1 MTAAIPRR
9 PGPEVWPASRERR
22 PNAATQTVNALAV
35 NLSQLTVTQI
45 SVAAGAFVVLV
56 AYVVFIVVP
65 AWGSYGRW
73 WERFAASFM
82 TLFILVTLVGVGAGI
97 GAVLIYYWDRL

>member
-1 MTAAIPRR
+1 MNAAAIK
-9 PGPEVWPASRERR
+9 
-22 PNAATQTVNALAV
+22 
-35 NLSQLTVTQI
+35 LSELTVTQI
-45 SVAAGAFVVLV
+45 SVAAGALIVLV
-56 AYVVFIVVP
+56 AYVTLILVP

-97 GAVLIYYWDRL
+97 GAVIIWSWGRI

>member
-1 MTAAIPRR
+1 M
-9 PGPEVWPASRERR
+9 
-22 PNAATQTVNALAV
+22 NAAAL

-45 SVAAGAFVVLV
+45 SVAAGAVVVLV

-82 TLFILVTLVGVGAGI
+82 TLFILVTIVGVGAGI
-97 GAVLIYYWDRL
+97 GGIVIYYWDRL

>member
-1 MTAAIPRR
+1 MPHLTPTTIAVGVGGLI
-9 PGPEVWPASRERR
+9 
-22 PNAATQTVNALAV
+22 TVIAYAV
-35 NLSQLTVTQI
+35 L
-45 SVAAGAFVVLV
+45 
-56 AYVVFIVVP
+56 IVVP

-97 GAVLIYYWDRL
+97 GAIVIYYWDRI